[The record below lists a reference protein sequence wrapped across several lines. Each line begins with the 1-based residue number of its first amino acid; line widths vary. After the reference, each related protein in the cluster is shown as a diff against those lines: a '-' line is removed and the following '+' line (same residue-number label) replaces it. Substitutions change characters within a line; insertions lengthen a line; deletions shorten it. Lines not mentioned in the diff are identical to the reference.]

1 MTETQTLTVVARYTG
16 SGSPRYSVDGGSWLT
31 PAGAHSLLTGWF
43 DAETVMSMLLD
54 LWDQA
59 EDSQD
64 AGAETGFANMTVE
77 VR

>member
-1 MTETQTLTVVARYTG
+1 MTETQTFTIVARYTG

-31 PAGAHSLLTGWF
+31 PAAAHSLLTDWF
-43 DAETVMSMLLD
+43 DAETVMTMLLD

-59 EDSQD
+59 EASQD
-64 AGAETGFANMTVE
+64 AGAETGFATAV